1 MPVDVVVCAT
11 MTDFHSPL
19 PSLPSPPSPLLPSP
33 LLPSLSSPPSPPLV
47 AEKQDKKPPPPIAPY
62 SSQLTGTSPRIS
74 PRPAPRSNGESD
86 HSVPVAAVEEVPE
99 PTESSKPPPKPAR
112 RSRRNLQ
119 KGGDTPPSPRSEGR
133 SEEGGDSEGPAGLST
148 ANGES
153 AVATEDPYLEMEIEN
168 CPLRHEGSAHSKV
181 DAQMGSPRAPHL
193 SRDSA
198 HSSIASNHSS
208 IDSAHSSTESTLTSN
223 DPTQPPV
230 EKRRRPPPPP
240 PTHQKQ
246 VDRIE
251 KNQLNHLQSSP
262 TDPTVDH
269 EGSPQSP
276 LIQPSSP
283 SPAAASKPTPA
294 GHPAHIEGGIDTAI
308 GSPGN
313 TEMGDSEGN
322 PPSATPLTDSEVAEE
337 KPTTLRPRRKA
348 PPPPIKPTS
357 GQTSSPAVSTDP
369 LHRRRLGS
377 ASSLTRSKSLPRSRM
392 RSNQSA
398 DSKYNTLGGGARS
411 GSLRH
416 GGHLVLPPSEK
427 EKKKAKL
434 ALPGWLKK
442 LSGSPST
449 KRKTQQESNSAS
461 GGLCSNGRGIGAG
474 GGEGGVGEVWRG
486 RGGRSVEGR
495 LGGWE
500 ECGGRGERLG
510 GVWKGGWEVG
520 TSVEGGVRGWECG
533 RRLGGVWREVGRS
546 VEGGWE
552 ECGGRLGGVW
562 REVGRS
568 VEGGWEE
575 CGRSVEGEVGV
586 VR

>member
-1 MPVDVVVCAT
+1 MPVDVVACAT

-19 PSLPSPPSPLLPSP
+19 PSLPSPPSPLLPP
-33 LLPSLSSPPSPPLV
+33 LSSPPSPPLV

-168 CPLRHEGSAHSKV
+168 CPLRHEGFAHSKV

-198 HSSIASNHSS
+198 HSSIASTHSS

-240 PTHQKQ
+240 PMHQKQ

-251 KNQLNHLQSSP
+251 KNQLNHLHSSP
-262 TDPTVDH
+262 MDPTVDH

-283 SPAAASKPTPA
+283 SPA
-294 GHPAHIEGGIDTAI
+294 GHPAHLEGDIDTAV
-308 GSPGN
+308 GSTGN
-313 TEMGDSEGN
+313 TEKGDSEGN

-357 GQTSSPAVSTDP
+357 GQTSSPGVSTDP
-369 LHRRRLGS
+369 LRRRRLGS

-474 GGEGGVGEVWRG
+474 VEREGWEECG
-486 RGGRSVEGR
+486 RE
-495 LGGWE
+495 GWE
-500 ECGGRGERLG
+500 ECGG
-510 GVWKGGWEVG
+510 
-520 TSVEGGVRGWECG
+520 
-533 RRLGGVWREVGRS
+533 EVGRL
-546 VEGGWE
+546 
-552 ECGGRLGGVW
+552 GRV
-562 REVGRS
+562 
-568 VEGGWEE
+568 
-575 CGRSVEGEVGV
+575 
-586 VR
+586 